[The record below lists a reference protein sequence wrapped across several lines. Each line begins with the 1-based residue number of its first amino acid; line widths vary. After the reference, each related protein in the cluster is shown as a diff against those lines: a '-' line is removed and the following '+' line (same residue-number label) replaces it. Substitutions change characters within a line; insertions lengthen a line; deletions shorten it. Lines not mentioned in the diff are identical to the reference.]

1 MFSYLSITY
10 KQWASATSRPRLY
23 YFLRNGELL
32 GHSPIR
38 NGVRVVHFHPYC
50 MSSCLRFCVMMFVT
64 IFACYD
70 VTSLGL
76 LFVGRLM
83 SVLLHTVVSDVLF
96 YHILSSML
104 WCSLQLFYIVLC
116 SVCLCHPRVCRRV
129 HVLFVT
135 HFFVGGFMSYLS
147 PTCL

>member
-1 MFSYLSITY
+1 
-10 KQWASATSRPRLY
+10 
-23 YFLRNGELL
+23 
-32 GHSPIR
+32 
-38 NGVRVVHFHPYC
+38 
-50 MSSCLRFCVMMFVT
+50 MMFVT

-104 WCSLQLFYIVLC
+104 
-116 SVCLCHPRVCRRV
+116 
-129 HVLFVT
+129 
-135 HFFVGGFMSYLS
+135 
-147 PTCL
+147 